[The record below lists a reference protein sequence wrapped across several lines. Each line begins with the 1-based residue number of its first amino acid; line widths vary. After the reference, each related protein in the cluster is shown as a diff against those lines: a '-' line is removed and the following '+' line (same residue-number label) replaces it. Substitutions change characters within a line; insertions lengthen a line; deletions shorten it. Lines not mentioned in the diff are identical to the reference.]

1 MCVLTVAN
9 ILTVAVGVVLNDASG
24 IFLSVGLGA
33 NMKRN
38 QEKYFTRN
46 DKLSAE
52 KSVEIS
58 METNTK
64 VQNGEILSPKR

>member
-38 QEKYFTRN
+38 QEKYFPRN

-52 KSVEIS
+52 IS
-58 METNTK
+58 MKTNTK